1 MVDEVLAGT
10 GAIGTHREIERPARN
25 QRRRPRA
32 GSAAAD
38 LWIARTDYAAI
49 AEASPKM
56 PLEKS
61 WRLALATGI
70 APVSISR
77 CVTVAFLVG
86 AGPYPR

>member
-1 MVDEVLAGT
+1 MAANVESCSADSRPAKRSPLVCNAETSMVDEVLAGT

-38 LWIARTDYAAI
+38 LWIARIDYAAI

-56 PLEKS
+56 P
-61 WRLALATGI
+61 
-70 APVSISR
+70 
-77 CVTVAFLVG
+77 
-86 AGPYPR
+86 